1 MECSVVLVFL
11 LLLFFIN
18 VSGFF
23 ETTVSSSFVLVYVC
37 VILFYLNLIDVY
49 QEQDTSL
56 QINIYQNNLTDNF
69 YEILFNFL
77 LNDLYGF
84 SISYYTVNF
93 VEYIVVGF
101 LLLLGSVVCVNL
113 NQIGKSMSGQNYCE
127 FITKFKFFT
136 DFVPFMFLRRQN
148 LINQSNKKS
157 FVKIYTKA

>member
-1 MECSVVLVFL
+1 M
-11 LLLFFIN
+11 
-18 VSGFF
+18 
-23 ETTVSSSFVLVYVC
+23 
-37 VILFYLNLIDVY
+37 Y

-56 QINIYQNNLTDNF
+56 QINIYQNSLTDNF

-93 VEYIVVGF
+93 VEYIIVGF

-113 NQIGKSMSGQNYCE
+113 NQIGKSMGNQNYCE
-127 FITKFKFFT
+127 FFTKFKFFT
-136 DFVPFMFLRRQN
+136 NFVPFILLRRQN
-148 LINQSNKKS
+148 LINQSKQKS